1 VAETTVDA
9 AGNDKPGTLAELILA
24 NEAGKSALQPLATST
39 GLDSQALFERL
50 EATLTAGGEA
60 YSGTPEAVL
69 EGKTA
74 TQKKTLAES
83 GPSPSIQANAR
94 IAVLLLVAGCALLV
108 LSRRRATA

>member
-1 VAETTVDA
+1 
-9 AGNDKPGTLAELILA
+9 
-24 NEAGKSALQPLATST
+24 LATST

-50 EATLTAGGEA
+50 KATLTAGGEA

-94 IAVLLLVAGCALLV
+94 IAVMLLLAGCALLA